1 MFYGLDVHKHFI
13 QVCALTDDG
22 KSRRDFRI
30 AGSAEAIEAFGKG
43 LERTDAVVLEATFH
57 TWAIAQILGRF
68 VDRVAVAHPSKVRAI
83 ADASIKT
90 DKIDAHTLA
99 QLLRLNFLPEVR
111 LPNRKTW
118 ALRQLLN
125 HRRHL
130 MKQAIATKNAIHGV
144 LNRGLHHYPGRRLFT
159 AEGYRWLAKLR
170 LPATERMIVDQHLAL
185 LRQIEE
191 RQAGV
196 DAELLR
202 QARLEHDVKLLV
214 TIPGVDLTVALGF
227 LATIGSV
234 GRFEDPHKLAAY
246 FGLVPKVFQSG
257 NHCYTG
263 RITKTGS
270 KLARW
275 LAVEAAQSIAR
286 SSSPLAASYHRI
298 RRRKGHAIAVT
309 ALARKLVVVVWHVLT
324 KQEPYRYA
332 APART
337 RFKLRRLEAGA
348 PRSRRVPES
357 LEEVYLEASLELSPP
372 SAGEKRAAANNRR
385 ALTRLA
391 HPQTS

>member
-1 MFYGLDVHKHFI
+1 
-13 QVCALTDDG
+13 
-22 KSRRDFRI
+22 
-30 AGSAEAIEAFGKG
+30 
-43 LERTDAVVLEATFH
+43 
-57 TWAIAQILGRF
+57 
-68 VDRVAVAHPSKVRAI
+68 
-83 ADASIKT
+83 
-90 DKIDAHTLA
+90 
-99 QLLRLNFLPEVR
+99 VR

-144 LNRGLHHYPGRRLFT
+144 LNRGLHHYPGRWIFT

-170 LPATERMIVDQHLAL
+170 LPTTERMIVDQHLAL

-191 RQAGV
+191 RQEGV

-202 QARLEHDVKLLV
+202 QARLEHDAKLLV
-214 TIPGVDLTVALGF
+214 TIPGVDVTVALGF

-234 GRFEDPHKLAAY
+234 RRFEDPHKLAAY
-246 FGLVPKVFQSG
+246 FGLVPKVYQSG
-257 NHCYTG
+257 SHCYTG

-275 LAVEAAQSIAR
+275 LAIEAAQSIAR

-332 APART
+332 APERT
-337 RFKLRRLEAGA
+337 RIKLRRLEAEP
-348 PRSRRVPES
+348 PRARRVPTS
-357 LEEVYLEASLELSPP
+357 LEDVLPRGRP
-372 SAGEKRAAANNRR
+372 
-385 ALTRLA
+385 
-391 HPQTS
+391 